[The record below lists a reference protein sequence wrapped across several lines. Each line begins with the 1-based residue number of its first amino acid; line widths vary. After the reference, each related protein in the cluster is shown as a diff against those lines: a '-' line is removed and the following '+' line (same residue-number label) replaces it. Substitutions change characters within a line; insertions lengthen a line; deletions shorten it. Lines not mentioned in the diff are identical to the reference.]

1 MQARVFPPPARRR
14 RRLGFTLLEL
24 MISLTVGGIAITS
37 IYAIGAS
44 ATRNFHQQQQVATAQ
59 TALRMAMN
67 QVKRDIARAG
77 YLFTPN
83 ANQPA
88 LFHPQSCAPAS
99 APLDDA
105 NNSGRLA
112 AFSRWDDNVIISTA
126 NNNTGVDPT
135 GVNAANGFSADNLT
149 LFGNYETSAE
159 YPGVTIIDANT
170 IAVDQDWHA
179 FQRDF
184 TFWYNGNPGTYD
196 QAAFNEAFRV
206 NRLIRIQT
214 TRKLRHFAQITRL
227 THPGSGGGGGGQLA
241 EDDVLIQFTPALPSN
256 CLSDV
261 NGGWV
266 APVSAIRYFVQNAP
280 TGLESER
287 FANTTGPIGQLI
299 RREVWPTDKVTPLAE
314 NPGNTR
320 AVLDYVV
327 AFNLEF
333 TMNTSNTPGQND
345 VYAPGL
351 PTARWQ
357 PLAVNATPERIRAVS
372 IDLAVRTPEQDP
384 TLPWTQTGC
393 ANLRCFQV
401 FPSTGNGARRGSARV
416 RREHA
421 EVFVPNVAFEG
432 Y

>member
-1 MQARVFPPPARRR
+1 MRARVLQPLVRRR
-14 RRLGFTLLEL
+14 RRRGFTLLEL

-83 ANQPA
+83 ANAPLNFQ
-88 LFHPQSCAPAS
+88 PQSCAPVS

-112 AFSRWDDNVIISTA
+112 AFSRWDDNVIISSA
-126 NNNTGVDPT
+126 NNNTGIDPT
-135 GVNAANGFSADNLT
+135 GTNAANGFSADNLT

-159 YPGVTIIDANT
+159 YPGVTLIDST
-170 IAVDQDWHA
+170 HIAVDQDWHA

-184 TFWYNGNPGTYD
+184 TFWYNGNPGMYD

-214 TRKLRHFAQITRL
+214 TRKLRHFAQIVRL
-227 THPGSGGGGGGQLA
+227 THPGGGGGQLA
-241 EDDVLIQFTPALPSN
+241 EDDVLIEFSPALPSN

-280 TGLESER
+280 TTGPEAER
-287 FANTTGPIGQLI
+287 FANTTGPIAQLI

-327 AFNLEF
+327 AFNLDF
-333 TMNTSNTPGQND
+333 TMNGNTNAGERDLYP
-345 VYAPGL
+345 PGL
-351 PTARWQ
+351 PTTRWQ
-357 PLAVNATPERIRAVS
+357 ASAVNATPERIRAVS

-384 TLPWTQTGC
+384 TLPWTQAGC

-401 FPSTGNGARRGSARV
+401 FPSTGSGARRGSARV